1 MKLILNELDNKILF
15 KTNKDIKSIL
25 VGIKKDIWN
34 SNILYNNKRSKEF
47 WTDHIIDDVIN
58 LDIYSRFDIEYNNN
72 IITIWG
78 DDGLLEFRILEID
91 NINNL

>member
-15 KTNKDIKSIL
+15 KTNKDINSIL

-58 LDIYSRFDIEYNNN
+58 LDIHSGFDIEYNNN

-78 DDGLLEFRILEID
+78 DNGLLEFRILEID